1 MGSNPTVI
9 EVGKIVELGDSIFK
23 VQSIY
28 RASSGELKSFTA
40 CVLVRDPE
48 EDDDAGSVVG
58 MEVYDESLLD
68 VYTIH

>member
-1 MGSNPTVI
+1 MGSNPTQV
-9 EVGKIVELGDSIFK
+9 EVGKIVELGDSIFL
-23 VQSIY
+23 VQSIF
-28 RASSGELKSFTA
+28 RASSGDLRSFTA
-40 CVLVRDPE
+40 TVLLRDPD